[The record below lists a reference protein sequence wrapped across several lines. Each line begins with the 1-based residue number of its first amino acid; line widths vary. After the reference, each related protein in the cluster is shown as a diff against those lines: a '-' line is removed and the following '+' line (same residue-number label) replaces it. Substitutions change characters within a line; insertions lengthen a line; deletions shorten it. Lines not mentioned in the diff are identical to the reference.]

1 MELASDAPLIKYLRG
16 RRSGLKKLCAQNY
29 INRRFFVKRPSLRRE
44 SCLFHFHAYKAAS
57 LLFLFAACFV
67 LAMPA
72 RSSAAPEIAPD
83 SPVKAASVIVLDV
96 DRDQILYE
104 QNADALIPP
113 ASLTKVISI
122 FVALDSIEAGKA
134 DMNSMVP
141 VSRHAAETG
150 GSRMGL
156 TAGETVSLSDLFL
169 GMSVS
174 SGNDASM
181 AVAEFIG
188 GSEQNFVDMMNAKA
202 KSLGMYN
209 THFVNPNGLPAK
221 GQFTTAR
228 DMMLLGRA
236 YLHSHLEM
244 LVYHNTHFLRH
255 GQTLTWNKNPL
266 LGNFEGADGIKT
278 GWVNKSGYNI
288 IATAER
294 DGRRMLAVVLGAP
307 DPLTR
312 GQECCRLLDAGF
324 LASASVSKVP
334 YDSIL
339 LSTPAD
345 IYHPDWKLT
354 AHEALA
360 TVRGGIGTP
369 ARQNLKIRKAKKRRM
384 RTAAR

>member
-1 MELASDAPLIKYLRG
+1 MFPVHRY
-16 RRSGLKKLCAQNY
+16 
-29 INRRFFVKRPSLRRE
+29 
-44 SCLFHFHAYKAAS
+44 HATA
-57 LLFLFAACFV
+57 LLFLF
-67 LAMPA
+67 LALTALALTGPA
-72 RSSAAPEIAPD
+72 HAAPEIAPG
-83 SPVKAASVIVLDV
+83 STVKAASVIVLDV
-96 DRDQILYE
+96 DRDQLLYE

-113 ASLTKVISI
+113 ASLTKIMSI
-122 FVALDSIEAGKA
+122 FVALDSIDAGKA
-134 DMNSMVP
+134 DMNSLVP
-141 VSRHAAETG
+141 ISKHAAETG

-156 TAGETVSLSDLFL
+156 TEGETVSLKDLFL

-202 KSLGMYN
+202 NSLGMSN

-221 GQFTTAR
+221 DQYTTAR
-228 DMMLLGRA
+228 DMMLLARA

-244 LVYHNTHFLRH
+244 LVYHNTHYLRH

-266 LGNFEGADGIKT
+266 LGNFEGADGLKT

-294 DGRRMLAVVLGAP
+294 DGHRILAVVLGAP

-324 LASASVSKVP
+324 LASSSAGNVP

-339 LSTPAD
+339 QATPAD

-354 AHEALA
+354 AREALA
-360 TVRGGIGTP
+360 TLHGAHGGVIHRSP
-369 ARQNLKIRKAKKRRM
+369 KNRKNKGRRM
-384 RTAAR
+384 RTAER